1 MWNCHNWLDGV
12 YPGASNFFLRFGPF
26 GGIIGLLIIVV
37 LIALI
42 YKLFKSSSKGANAT
56 SDKHDSFTILKSR
69 FARGEISLE
78 EYQRLKKIL
87 LQP

>member
-1 MWNCHNWLDGV
+1 MWNCDSWLGGG
-12 YPGASNFFLRFGPF
+12 YPGTGRFFFGHL
-26 GGIIGLLIIVV
+26 GGIIGLLIFVV
-37 LIALI
+37 VIALI

-78 EYQRLKKIL
+78 EYQRLKEIL
-87 LQP
+87 LQQ

>member
-1 MWNCHNWLDGV
+1 MWNCDSWLGGG
-12 YPGASNFFLRFGPF
+12 YPGTGSFFGHF
-26 GGIIGLLIIVV
+26 GGIIGLLIFVV
-37 LIALI
+37 VIALI

-56 SDKHDSFTILKSR
+56 SDKHDSFAILKSR

-78 EYQRLKKIL
+78 EYQRLKEIL

>member
-1 MWNCHNWLDGV
+1 MWNCDSWLGWA
-12 YPGASNFFLRFGPF
+12 YPGAGNFFLRFGPF

-42 YKLFKSSSKGANAT
+42 YKLFKSSRLGTNAS
-56 SDKHDSFTILKSR
+56 SDKHDSLMVLKSR

-78 EYQRLKKIL
+78 EYQRMKEVL
-87 LQP
+87 LQQ